1 MIKIDH
7 RSYQKDNNDDDHD
20 NGNRTVE
27 IEERRRRECEER
39 EERERFGER
48 DCCEKKVKAPVVLAP
63 LVAVTGGSTV
73 IGAYPDRV
81 AIQILNNAAVLATY
95 TIVLQSLPR
104 CEEGYVVIETAEGI
118 TLLTVIGANNVSPTA
133 LTTAGSYITLKWTGE
148 TWTQI

>member
-1 MIKIDH
+1 MINIHHK
-7 RSYQKDNNDDDHD
+7 SYQKDNNDDDHD
-20 NGNRTVE
+20 NHNRVNE
-27 IEERRRRECEER
+27 RRKRDEDECERGERRRER
-39 EERERFGER
+39 AGE
-48 DCCEKKVKAPVVLAP
+48 CCEKKLKAPVVLAP
-63 LVAVTGGSTV
+63 IVAVAGGTTPV
-73 IGAYPDRV
+73 GAFPDRV

-95 TIVLQSLPR
+95 TIVLQSLPK